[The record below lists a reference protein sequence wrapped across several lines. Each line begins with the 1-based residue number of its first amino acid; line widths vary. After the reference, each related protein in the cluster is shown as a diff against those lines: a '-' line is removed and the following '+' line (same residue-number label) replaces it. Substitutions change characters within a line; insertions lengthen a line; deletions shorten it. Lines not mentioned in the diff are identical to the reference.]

1 MHETN
6 ADVDVDVVVLGGG
19 LAGLCLALQLR
30 TRFADLSIRVLERS
44 AHPPRA
50 GAHKVGESSVEIN
63 AHYLSHTLGLR
74 AHLDEHQVRKF
85 GFRFFF
91 SDARSDIG
99 NVAELGVSEVL
110 PTPTWQIDRGV
121 FEAFLAEEA
130 RRRGIEFSDKATVLG
145 VDLAE
150 RGMDHVVRFR
160 HQGSEH
166 TLRARW
172 LADASGR
179 AGLLRRKLDLD
190 VPTGHAANAVWL
202 RIDARIKVDDWCS
215 DADWQARCTP
225 QGERWRSTN
234 HLVGSG
240 YWVWLIPLASGA
252 HSIGIVADAA
262 LHPLESMNTFDKAL
276 DWLAIHQPLLAR
288 ECAAHRDQLLD
299 FRFLRNY
306 SHGCKQMFSGDRW
319 ALTGDAG
326 VFLDPF
332 YSPGGDFIA
341 IANTYICE
349 LVARDRAGQP
359 VGPYARIYNDL
370 YLSFCAST
378 LTLYKGQYPVF
389 ASPTVLPLKV
399 IWDYTYYWGVL
410 CQIVFQ
416 QRLADIALL
425 GELRPEFERA
435 QALNLRM
442 QSLFRAWTEWASSR
456 NERTL
461 LDQSL
466 LPWFTELNRG
476 LHDALDDA
484 QVRARLRDNVELLE
498 RLAATIA
505 ENAVT
510 DADDA
515 LNDVFIDLVVA
526 GPRVILFAAAVAE
539 AV

>member
-6 ADVDVDVVVLGGG
+6 ADVVILGGG
-19 LAGLCLALQLR
+19 LAGLCLALHLR

-74 AHLDEHQVRKF
+74 AHLDEHHVRKF

-99 NVAELGVSEVL
+99 NVTELGVSEVL

-130 RRRGIEFSDKATVLG
+130 RRHGIEFSDEATVLG

-150 RGMDHVVRFR
+150 RGTDHLVRFR
-160 HQGSEH
+160 HGGDEQ
-166 TLRARW
+166 TLRAHW
-172 LADASGR
+172 LVDASGR
-179 AGLLRRKLDLD
+179 AGLLRRKLNLD

-202 RIDARIKVDDWCS
+202 RIDARIKIDDWCN
-215 DADWQARCTP
+215 DENWHARCTP
-225 QGERWRSTN
+225 RSERWRSTN
-234 HLVGSG
+234 HLVGPG
-240 YWVWLIPLASGA
+240 YWVWLIPLSSGA
-252 HSIGIVADAA
+252 HSIGIVADSA
-262 LHPLESMNTFDKAL
+262 LHPLESLNSFDKAL
-276 DWLAIHQPLLAR
+276 DWLGVHQPAVAR
-288 ECAAHRDQLLD
+288 ECAAHRDRLLD
-299 FRFLRNY
+299 FQFLRNY

-349 LVARDRAGQP
+349 LIARDQAGQP

-378 LTLYKGQYPVF
+378 LTLYKDQYPVF
-389 ASPTVLPLKV
+389 ASATVLPLKV
-399 IWDYTYYWGVL
+399 IWDYTYYWG
-410 CQIVFQ
+410 
-416 QRLADIALL
+416 
-425 GELRPEFERA
+425 
-435 QALNLRM
+435 
-442 QSLFRAWTEWASSR
+442 
-456 NERTL
+456 
-461 LDQSL
+461 
-466 LPWFTELNRG
+466 
-476 LHDALDDA
+476 
-484 QVRARLRDNVELLE
+484 
-498 RLAATIA
+498 
-505 ENAVT
+505 
-510 DADDA
+510 
-515 LNDVFIDLVVA
+515 
-526 GPRVILFAAAVAE
+526 
-539 AV
+539 